1 MRHRLFIAVNLTDAA
16 RREIVKVSEVAEKK
30 FAPDLRCRIRLV
42 PSANWH
48 LTISFLGYEDDAE
61 FPKIIRAAEA
71 AAKRFPAQEI
81 IFDTVTYGPPRGS
94 AKRMLWLGAAEESSQ
109 KLSAVKEFLESRLVA
124 EQVPFTR
131 ETRPFGGHITLARFN
146 GEMRGVSLP
155 PLGRSLRIRVPVE
168 SLDLMESTLRHDGA
182 EYAILQKFPFS
193 KYDII

>member
-1 MRHRLFIAVNLTDAA
+1 MRHRLFIAVNITDAA
-16 RREIVKVSEVAEKK
+16 RREVRKLSEEAEKK
-30 FAPDLRCRIRLV
+30 FAPDLLRQIRLV

-48 LTISFLGYEDDAE
+48 LTMSFLGYEDDAE
-61 FPKIIRAAEA
+61 FPKIMRAAGA

-109 KLSAVKEFLESRLVA
+109 KLSTIKEFLEDRLVA
-124 EQVPFTR
+124 EQVPFMR

-146 GEMRGVSLP
+146 GEMRGATLP
-155 PLGRSLRIRVPVE
+155 PLGRSPRICVPVE
-168 SLDLMESTLRHDGA
+168 SLDLMESTLRREGA

-193 KYDII
+193 KM